1 MFLKTPLNVEK
12 ELLVDKKVNLNKM
25 LEPNVKVN
33 VKNGVLPNLKGLMG
47 KNIIPQ
53 LENQGYRVDYKGV
66 GKIKNQFPMAG
77 TVINKNQ
84 RIYLELQN

>member
-1 MFLKTPLNVEK
+1 
-12 ELLVDKKVNLNKM
+12 M

-53 LENQGYRVDYKGV
+53 LENQGYQVDYKGV

-77 TVINKNQ
+77 TVINKKPKNLFG
-84 RIYLELQN
+84 ITELK

>member
-1 MFLKTPLNVEK
+1 
-12 ELLVDKKVNLNKM
+12 M

-66 GKIKNQFPMAG
+66 GKIKISSQTG
-77 TVINKNQ
+77 WKN
-84 RIYLELQN
+84 IICSN

>member
-1 MFLKTPLNVEK
+1 
-12 ELLVDKKVNLNKM
+12 M

-84 RIYLELQN
+84 SNLFGITELIWKNIIL